1 MLHSNIILFFVRQNG
16 HFINSED
23 LIEIWDQAHYRER
36 EENIHRPLNSL
47 MRFRIRK
54 KYVYCWST
62 SKIFCQGNMSL
73 LNFFWFWIIFSSP
86 MSILY
91 FMWRFPVLDVCIF
104 YCQVST
110 TKKHLSIRRE
120 TPAQV
125 ARESKGDSK
134 GMVQSAWKQS
144 LPIQTA
150 ERRTVW
156 RNRAHR
162 LSGITHNM
170 NLLNCN
176 FVRICSN
183 LYSLIHLS

>member
-62 SKIFCQGNMSL
+62 SKIFCHGNKIMSL
-73 LNFFWFWIIFSSP
+73 LIFFWFWLIFSSS

-104 YCQVST
+104 YFRFPPPRNICPSGERPQH
-110 TKKHLSIRRE
+110 KLPERARE
-120 TPAQV
+120 TLKEWFSRHESNPYPSKQQREELCEETGLTDYQV
-125 ARESKGDSK
+125 
-134 GMVQSAWKQS
+134 
-144 LPIQTA
+144 
-150 ERRTVW
+150 
-156 RNRAHR
+156 
-162 LSGITHNM
+162 
-170 NLLNCN
+170 
-176 FVRICSN
+176 
-183 LYSLIHLS
+183 